1 MLDRQFTHALN
12 AALCEA
18 DQTPDSELL
27 RRFVATRDDTAFEL
41 LLRRHAD
48 LVWKVCR
55 AVLRDD
61 LHAAEDAFQASFI
74 ALAQQ
79 ARAISQRELLA
90 AWLFRVARHAALR
103 TRKRSLSRSLEPLP
117 IDVPAPASF
126 PDISAEVAEQAA
138 MVAEEVDRLPPR
150 YRDPVIL
157 CFYQGYTHVQAALR
171 LGWAVGT
178 VASRVARAKDWL
190 RNRLT
195 NRGVVLSIPLG
206 AALTVPVEG
215 AMNPALIRACVLAT
229 IDTTAVPVHIL
240 SISKE
245 VLSAMRPVQPKWVF
259 AAVLLAGGL
268 ATGAILNVGVAK
280 PSPTAEPAEPAKVEV
295 VDPVSAPNGAAQPK
309 QPTVAR
315 AIDRAESQRYLALL
329 AQAIRHYQTDHGHLP
344 TDIVDKNG
352 KALLSWRV
360 VILPFINQSNVYK
373 IFKLD
378 EPWDSDANKR
388 GGQVLIKTF
397 LAAIKDPPVNP
408 DGYGLTLVK
417 RFTGPNTL
425 HRPGESVDLNTAP
438 WDRQGMTLLLAEVG
452 DPIPWTKPD
461 DPVITP
467 AAKDKPFTPKNPPLW
482 AGPYSN
488 VVNVAFLDGHAL
500 SLKPDLSAETVASLI
515 YWNDAKVLPK
525 RDELIAAIPPKQEA
539 EDIKELLQ
547 TLRQKTDEIVKLS
560 EEEIKL
566 RSELM
571 RLKKSAEDPATHLAR
586 EVLEMDWHLLLRRN
600 DLRNLREAVEKA
612 KKP

>member
-12 AALCEA
+12 AALFEA

-190 RNRLT
+190 RDRLT

-215 AMNPALIRACVLAT
+215 AMNPALIRACVLSVIDAT
-229 IDTTAVPVHIL
+229 VVPVHIL

-259 AAVLLAGGL
+259 AAILLAGGL

-280 PSPTAEPAEPAKVEV
+280 PSLTAEPAEPAKTEM

-315 AIDRAESQRYLALL
+315 AIDRAWSQRNLARL
-329 AQAIRHYQTDHGHLP
+329 AQAIRHYQIDHGHLP

-360 VILPFINQSNVYK
+360 AILPYIDQSAVYK

-378 EPWDSDANKR
+378 EPWDSDTNKR

-397 LAAIKDPPVNP
+397 MAALKIPLINP

-425 HRPGESVDLNTAP
+425 HMPGESVDLTKTP
-438 WDRQGMTLLLAEVG
+438 DGQRMTLLLAEVG
-452 DPIPWTKPD
+452 DPIPWTKPG

-467 AAKDKPFTPKNPPLW
+467 AAKDKPFTPKDPPLW

-488 VVNVAFLDGHAL
+488 VINVAFADGDAL

-515 YWNDAKVLPK
+515 YWNDGMVLPE
-525 RDELIAAIPPKQEA
+525 RDELIAAIPPKQET
-539 EDIKELLQ
+539 EDIKELQ
-547 TLRQKTDEIVKLS
+547 QNLRQMTDEIVKLS

-571 RLKKSAEDPATHLAR
+571 RLKKSAEDPATRLAR
-586 EVLEMDWHLLLRRN
+586 EVLEMDWHLLFRRN

-612 KKP
+612 KKL